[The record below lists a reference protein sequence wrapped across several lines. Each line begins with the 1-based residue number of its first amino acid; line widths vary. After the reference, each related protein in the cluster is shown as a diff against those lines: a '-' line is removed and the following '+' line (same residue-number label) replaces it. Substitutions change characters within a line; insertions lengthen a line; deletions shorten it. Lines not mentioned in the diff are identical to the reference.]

1 MEDLSHDENI
11 YMVRLA
17 EQTERYEDMQFYMQR
32 QINEKQTLGEQERNL
47 FAIAYKN
54 LVSSRRTAWRAITA
68 LEAEQKLKKNRNCEI
83 IRYYKE

>member
-32 QINEKQTLGEQERNL
+32 QINEK
-47 FAIAYKN
+47 
-54 LVSSRRTAWRAITA
+54 
-68 LEAEQKLKKNRNCEI
+68 
-83 IRYYKE
+83 

>member
-32 QINEKQTLGEQERNL
+32 QINEKQTTNQLLLRTQL
-47 FAIAYKN
+47 LKTKTHSQMPQ
-54 LVSSRRTAWRAITA
+54 VSAP
-68 LEAEQKLKKNRNCEI
+68 L
-83 IRYYKE
+83 